1 MARGNHTARQPAADN
16 ALPSRPGGV
25 QLRTQRNPRLI
36 ALGVLLACLG
46 GLGAAY
52 LYTTATTSVT
62 VVLVSTDVARGEVVE
77 ASDLSAVTIGSV
89 PGVSTVPAGSLADQV
104 GKTALVDL
112 PSGSL
117 LPSDALGTPV
127 VPPGTAKL
135 GLKLAAGRIPNEPI
149 KPDTALQLVEVT
161 TLEGAQNRVFGA
173 TAVSSPTVLPDGQTF
188 LLDVRVSAGD
198 APLLAALAAQDN
210 LVVIELAAS

>member
-1 MARGNHTARQPAADN
+1 MARGREKSHASTTGG
-16 ALPSRPGGV
+16 ALPGRPVGV

-46 GLGAAY
+46 GLGAAF

-62 VVLVSTDVARGEVVE
+62 VVLVTADVARGEVIE

-89 PGVSTVPAGSLADQV
+89 PGVSTVPADSLDDQV

-112 PSGSL
+112 TSGTL
-117 LPSDALGTPV
+117 LPADGVGTPV
-127 VPPGTAKL
+127 VPSGTAKL

-149 KPDTALQLVEVT
+149 TPDTPIQLVEVSAA
-161 TLEGAQNRVFGA
+161 EGAQIRTFNA
-173 TAVSSPTVLPDGQTF
+173 TAVSSPSVLADGQTF

-198 APLLAALAAQDN
+198 APALAALAAQDN